1 MAIPGDRTHRIV
13 HVRQFCSRLPAVL
26 TPRPAAIRVHKSS
39 SNSGPQL
46 CRTTPADLLV
56 RGIAYLGRIQIQ
68 RIQAT
73 RGVPCFAAECC
84 GDTLASTSCRASQ
97 QTLRHCVQVNL
108 RSISITINRFGKQRF
123 AEESVEERKSSV
135 DSFECGDIRSV
146 MAVNGTARKRKK
158 RRSTEQTACSTG
170 AQSIFD
176 I

>member
-1 MAIPGDRTHRIV
+1 MAEQKGMGSPGDRTHRIA

-26 TPRPAAIRVHKSS
+26 TPRRAAVRVHKSS

-56 RGIAYLGRIQIQ
+56 RGIAYLGRIRIQ

-97 QTLRHCVQVNL
+97 QTLCHCVEVNL
-108 RSISITINRFGKQRF
+108 G
-123 AEESVEERKSSV
+123 SVSRTNKPRWTAAALRKGVS
-135 DSFECGDIRSV
+135 
-146 MAVNGTARKRKK
+146 KK
-158 RRSTEQTACSTG
+158 EKAASTRLNVV
-170 AQSIFD
+170 I
-176 I
+176 